1 MFAAIFLVCSPH
13 GIQFERERE
22 RERERDKLNKCLL
35 RGKNY

>member
-22 RERERDKLNKCLL
+22 RERDKLNKCLL